1 MSCPAYSI
9 HTQTDMHLRAEA
21 LEDGNGL
28 RIGLRN
34 WRRHRCSSTAGM
46 RRKASPA
53 LERGPTHEGRARAG
67 PINALAENAEVA
79 HTRRQKN
86 LARRARGM
94 QSSRAGTDK
103 AESGQREIVTV
114 LDHSIS
120 AGRTSAS
127 DLP

>member
-1 MSCPAYSI
+1 
-9 HTQTDMHLRAEA
+9 MHLRAEA

-28 RIGLRN
+28 RIGLQN
-34 WRRHRCSSTAGM
+34 WRRHRSSSIAARNASEWRTRGV
-46 RRKASPA
+46 RR
-53 LERGPTHEGRARAG
+53 
-67 PINALAENAEVA
+67 I
-79 HTRRQKN
+79 